1 MPAQVGHRDSASL
14 RKGLNDR
21 VQAPWRG
28 PTVAVRTEG
37 GFPGTAGAWRVAARA
52 ATPMAAH
59 TTAVPAA
66 SLTRE
71 PTAACFRKSL
81 RVALWDMAGLRW
93 PRCYPTCQTTNSGRR
108 GAARSRIAP
117 RPRVAALSPGRPQ
130 EQEHPRPPCPT
141 HSHRPGAPDPRWD

>member
-37 GFPGTAGAWRVAARA
+37 GFPGTAGAWRGAARA
-52 ATPMAAH
+52 ATPIAAH

-66 SLTRE
+66 SLTPE
-71 PTAACFRKSL
+71 PTPARFRKTL
-81 RVALWDMAGLRW
+81 RVAFWDMAGLPW
-93 PRCYPTCQTTNSGRR
+93 PPLYSPRQ
-108 GAARSRIAP
+108 AP
-117 RPRVAALSPGRPQ
+117 HTSP
-130 EQEHPRPPCPT
+130 
-141 HSHRPGAPDPRWD
+141 